1 MFSFFLN
8 NCLTNFC
15 CLRYVLA
22 GSAKQTADWA
32 IDSRIRTSDGAQTKL
47 SAWCMATIIRS
58 NGSNYICCA
67 LSIFISG
74 LPQISQLSL
83 SFEGCHL
90 PSPNNSAYCMASAR
104 ILFANLRQLCW
115 CVHHRDNRR
124 KRLFITTTVGHSL
137 WPSKDASFTIACHS
151 WVD

>member
-8 NCLTNFC
+8 DCLTNFC
-15 CLRYVLA
+15 CLRYVLPD
-22 GSAKQTADWA
+22 QQ
-32 IDSRIRTSDGAQTKL
+32 SRLPIGQSTLAFGPQMARKPSCSCGVWRRLFDPTGATTF
-47 SAWCMATIIRS
+47 AVPFR
-58 NGSNYICCA
+58 
-67 LSIFISG
+67 FISG

-90 PSPNNSAYCMASAR
+90 PSRHNSAYCMASAR
-104 ILFANLRQLCW
+104 ILFANLRQLYW

-137 WPSKDASFTIACHS
+137 WPSKDASVIVACHS